1 MRDSIIKNK
10 LKIYSFL
17 FWIVVWSILGRVI
30 NNPILF
36 PDPFS
41 VMKSLFN
48 LLFLKEF
55 YLSII
60 NSLVNIGLGL
70 ILGIILGLIL
80 AIISYKNTILK
91 EIIMIPIN
99 IIKSIPI
106 ASIVIILLVWFTS
119 KSLPI
124 MVVML
129 IVVPTIYFSAYE
141 GFINVDT
148 KILELSKVFCVD
160 KKKIIKFVY
169 LDKLR
174 EFLYPSIV
182 LSTGLAFKS
191 GVSAEVIALV
201 KNSIGENIYYSKLYL
216 DTQDLFAWTI
226 VIILLSKVC
235 EKIITKLLIRVK

>member
-1 MRDSIIKNK
+1 MKDSIIKNK

-17 FWIVVWSILGRVI
+17 FWIIVWSILGRVI

-41 VMKSLFN
+41 VIKALFN
-48 LLFLKEF
+48 LLFVKEF
-55 YLSII
+55 YLSIM
-60 NSLVNIGLGL
+60 NSIFNIGLGL
-70 ILGIILGLIL
+70 ILGLILGLAL
-80 AIISYKNTILK
+80 AIVSYKSILLK
-91 EIIMIPIN
+91 EIIIMPIN
-99 IIKSIPI
+99 IIKSTPI

-124 MVVML
+124 IVVML

-141 GFINVDT
+141 GLMNVDI
-148 KILELSKVFCVD
+148 KILELSKVFNVD

-216 DTQDLFAWTI
+216 DTQNLFAWTI
-226 VIILLSKVC
+226 TIILLSKVC
-235 EKIITKLLIRVK
+235 ERIITKLLLRVR

>member
-1 MRDSIIKNK
+1 MKDSIIKNK

-17 FWIVVWSILGRVI
+17 FWIIVWSILGRVI

-41 VMKSLFN
+41 VIKALFN
-48 LLFLKEF
+48 LLFVKEF
-55 YLSII
+55 YLSIM
-60 NSLVNIGLGL
+60 NSIFNIGFGL
-70 ILGIILGLIL
+70 ILGIILGLAL
-80 AIISYKNTILK
+80 AIVSYKSILLK
-91 EIIMIPIN
+91 EIIIMPIN
-99 IIKSIPI
+99 IIKSTPI

-124 MVVML
+124 IVVML

-141 GFINVDT
+141 GLMNVDI
-148 KILELSKVFCVD
+148 KILELSKVFNVD

-226 VIILLSKVC
+226 TIILLSKVC
-235 EKIITKLLIRVK
+235 ERIITKLLLRVR

>member
-1 MRDSIIKNK
+1 MKDSIIKNK

-17 FWIVVWSILGRVI
+17 FWIIVWSILGRVI

-41 VMKSLFN
+41 VIKALFN
-48 LLFLKEF
+48 LLFVKEF
-55 YLSII
+55 YLSIM
-60 NSLVNIGLGL
+60 NSIFNIGLGL
-70 ILGIILGLIL
+70 ILGIILGLAL
-80 AIISYKNTILK
+80 AIVSYKSILLK
-91 EIIMIPIN
+91 EIIIMPIN
-99 IIKSIPI
+99 IIKSTPI

-124 MVVML
+124 IVVML

-141 GFINVDT
+141 GLMNVDI
-148 KILELSKVFCVD
+148 KILELSKVFNVD

-226 VIILLSKVC
+226 TIILLSKVC
-235 EKIITKLLIRVK
+235 ERIITKLLLRVR

>member
-1 MRDSIIKNK
+1 MKDSIIKNK

-17 FWIVVWSILGRVI
+17 FWIIVWSILGRVI

-41 VMKSLFN
+41 VIKALFN
-48 LLFLKEF
+48 LLFVKEF
-55 YLSII
+55 YLSIM
-60 NSLVNIGLGL
+60 NSIFNIGSGL
-70 ILGIILGLIL
+70 ILGIILGLAL
-80 AIISYKNTILK
+80 AIVSYKSILLK
-91 EIIMIPIN
+91 EIIIMPIN
-99 IIKSIPI
+99 IIKSTPI

-124 MVVML
+124 IVVML

-141 GFINVDT
+141 GLMNVDI
-148 KILELSKVFCVD
+148 KILELSKVFNVD

-226 VIILLSKVC
+226 TIILLSKVC
-235 EKIITKLLIRVK
+235 ERIITKLLLRVR